1 MIWKRLLLID
11 SPVLAIGVACL
22 VGVLAGIA
30 EAQELSALRTR
41 EAFKRHPAE
50 EVQENSVGMRF
61 LRVEPGEF
69 LMGSPPDERHRF
81 KGEQQH
87 PVRISEAYWLGME
100 EVTHRQFWEVMGKPL
115 DTVPDGSL
123 PENGVSWY
131 DAEEFCRKLS
141 ELEVERAAGRSYRLP
156 TEAEWEYA
164 CRAGTKTVYSWGDDP
179 ASGES
184 YAWSSLNSEN
194 ELKRVGSRKPNP
206 WGFYD
211 MHGSV
216 WEWCAD
222 WYDDLPAQEASDPK
236 GPVSGDYRVLRGGAF
251 NSPMTYL
258 RSAIRVPWDPAG
270 PASRG
275 INLGLRVVLVG
286 NSPEGSRTEN

>member
-22 VGVLAGIA
+22 VGGLAGIA
-30 EAQELSALRTR
+30 EPQELSALRTR
-41 EAFKRHPAE
+41 EAFKRHRAE

-81 KGEQQH
+81 EGEQQH

-100 EVTHRQFWEVMGKPL
+100 EVTHRQFREVMGKPL
-115 DTVPDGSL
+115 DAAPDGSL
-123 PENGVSWY
+123 PESGVSWY

-164 CRAGTKTVYSWGDDP
+164 CRAGTKTAYSWGDDP
-179 ASGES
+179 ALGES

-194 ELKRVGSRKPNP
+194 GLKRVGSRKPNP

-216 WEWCAD
+216 WEWCSD
-222 WYDDLPAQEASDPK
+222 WYADLPAEKTSDPK

-251 NSPMTYL
+251 NSPTNYL

-286 NSPEGSRTEN
+286 NSPEGSRTED